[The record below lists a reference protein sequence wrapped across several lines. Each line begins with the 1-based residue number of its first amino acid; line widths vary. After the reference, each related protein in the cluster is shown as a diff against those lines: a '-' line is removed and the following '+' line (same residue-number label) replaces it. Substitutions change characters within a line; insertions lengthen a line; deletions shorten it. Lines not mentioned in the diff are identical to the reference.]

1 MKSRFARVS
10 RPLAAAVLALPF
22 LALGPA
28 APAAAPEGKTTV
40 GVSLLDM
47 SAFMGPGSGMGPGNW
62 TGRGWG
68 GQGMVPG
75 QGPGQG
81 MGPGSGRGP
90 GMGPGQGQGPGMQGR
105 GPGQGPG
112 AGGGPGWGMMG
123 DSMIGHGMMGWGM
136 MGPGGGGMMGQGM
149 MAVRLDKPTVKA
161 GEVRFEV
168 ANLSRAWRHEMVVV
182 AVDDPNAPL
191 PYDYNTARVPE
202 DKLKVLGEV
211 DELEAGKSGALDV
224 KLEPG
229 SYLLICNL
237 PGHYAAGMVAVF
249 TVTP

>member
-10 RPLAAAVLALPF
+10 RPLAAALVPLSLLAF
-22 LALGPA
+22 AFA
-28 APAAAPEGKTTV
+28 SVAPATASEGETTV
-40 GVSLLDM
+40 NVSLLDM
-47 SAFMGPGSGMGPGNW
+47 SAFMGAGSGMGPGNW

-68 GQGMVPG
+68 GPGQGMGPG
-75 QGPGQG
+75 GGMGMGPGQG
-81 MGPGSGRGP
+81 MGPGSGP
-90 GMGPGQGQGPGMQGR
+90 GMMGQGPGQ
-105 GPGQGPG
+105 
-112 AGGGPGWGMMG
+112 GWGMMG
-123 DSMIGHGMMGWGM
+123 RGMMGWGM
-136 MGPGGGGMMGQGM
+136 MGPGGAGPMGHGM

-161 GEVRFEV
+161 GKIRFEV
-168 ANLSRAWRHEMVVV
+168 ANLSQAWRHEMVVV

-211 DELEAGKSGALDV
+211 DELEAGKSGSLEV

-229 SYLLICNL
+229 SYLLVCNL
-237 PGHYAAGMVAVF
+237 PGHYAAGMVGLI